1 MKIRILTLLFML
13 AIAVCAS
20 AQQRIDI
27 SGEYTVDID
36 GHKHAISLPSTL
48 DMAGIGTPTSLTP
61 SLDKQVLQHLTRK
74 VSYIGTANYEREI
87 SITSEMANRPLT
99 FHFERVIWR
108 SRLFIDGTE
117 VESSQESLATPHI
130 YYLPQGLSEGT
141 HTLRISVDNTKQYDI
156 SFNDFAHAYTNET
169 QTMWNGVLGEMHIT
183 AEPLLSIAS
192 LQAYPDITS
201 STVKAKIKIV
211 RHGKA
216 PRKATL
222 RLYVDDPDKHT
233 LPIVE
238 RTIKA
243 EGDTTVIECEY
254 PISNPSLWDEFSPD
268 LYTLHANLQT
278 GKSTSSKQTRFGMRQ
293 LTSKSGHL
301 ELNGNRIFLRGTLE
315 CCIFPLTGC
324 PPTTDD
330 GWRQV
335 YSKAREWGLN
345 HLRFHSYCPPDAAFR
360 VADEMGFYLQ
370 AELPVW
376 STKIG
381 RTPEAEAFLGRE
393 LDRILETYGNH
404 PSFCLMTSGN
414 EMQSDFN
421 ILNGLM
427 RHARKTDP
435 RRLYAATSFTFENG
449 HGSKP
454 EPEDEFFITQWTTK
468 GWVRGQGVF
477 DEQVPNFTADYTST
491 ASGYSAPLISHEI
504 GQYSVYPNLKEI
516 EKYTGTLMPLNF
528 TGISNDLKTK
538 GLLHKA
544 ADYTEASGRLATI
557 LYKEEIERAL
567 RTPAFNGYQLL
578 GLQDFPGQSTA
589 LVGLVDAF
597 WDSKGVCEPHHFRQ
611 FCAPVVPLARFS
623 KATYRNSE
631 TFTAQL
637 EVANYSSRQLT
648 NKDIVWSITN
658 TKGDLITSGTISNT
672 SITKGELTVVGN
684 ITIPLTTIK
693 SSDRLSFSVAIDGT
707 PYHNS
712 WSIWVY
718 DTPSADLTTL
728 PVTSDID
735 AALSTARKGGRII
748 LSLPPHNVKGIEG
761 KFLPVFWSPV
771 HFPKQAGSMGLLINH
786 THPALR
792 DFPTEKHTDWQWW
805 SIVKRSKAMQIDSI
819 PGASPIVET
828 IDNFVNN
835 RRLAT
840 IFEAKLGKGGIIVT
854 SIDLL
859 TPDTANGQYKT
870 GITPEIEHLR
880 HCLAEYIN
888 SADFAPQTSITEQQ
902 LRSLILTDTNK
913 SDKTDAMSVYQ

>member
-1 MKIRILTLLFML
+1 MSIKKFSSLLILLLC
-13 AIAVCAS
+13 AISVN
-20 AQQRIDI
+20 AQQRLDL
-27 SGEYTVDID
+27 SGEYSVKVDGTEFSIN
-36 GHKHAISLPSTL
+36 LPSTL
-48 DMAGIGTPTSLTP
+48 DIAGIGTPSTLTP

-74 VSYIGTANYEREI
+74 VSYIGTADYEREI
-87 SITSEMANRPLT
+87 HINSEMANRPLT

-117 VESSQESLATPHI
+117 VGPSQESLATPHI
-130 YYLPQGLSEGT
+130 YHLPQGLGEGI
-141 HTLRISVDNTKQYDI
+141 HTLRISIDNTKQYDI

-169 QTMWNGVLGEMHIT
+169 QTMWNGVLGEMHLT
-183 AEPLLSIAS
+183 AQPLLSIAS
-192 LQAYPDITS
+192 LQAYPDIDKNI
-201 STVKAKIKIV
+201 VKAKIKVV

-216 PRKATL
+216 SRKATL
-222 RLYVDDPDKHT
+222 HLYASDPQQHC
-233 LPIVE
+233 LPALEKV
-238 RTIKA
+238 IKI
-243 EGDTTVIECEY
+243 EGDTTTIECDY
-254 PISNPSLWDEFSPD
+254 PISDPKLWDEFTPN
-268 LYTLHANLQT
+268 LYTLHAKVQT
-278 GKSTSSKQTRFGMRQ
+278 GKSASAVQTRFGMRQ
-293 LTSKSGHL
+293 LNSKKGYL

-324 PPTTDD
+324 PPTDNE

-335 YSKAREWGLN
+335 FSKAREWGLN

-381 RTPEAEAFLGRE
+381 NTPEAEAFLSRE
-393 LDRILETYGNH
+393 LDRILEAYGNH

-427 RHARKTDP
+427 RHARQTDP

-477 DEQVPNFTADYTST
+477 DKEVPNFTADYTAT

-504 GQYSVYPNLKEI
+504 GQYSVYPNMKET

-528 TGISNDLKTK
+528 IGIGNDLKSK
-538 GLLHKA
+538 GLYHKA

-623 KATYRNSE
+623 KATYRSNE

-637 EVANYSSRQLT
+637 EAANYSAQNLT
-648 NKDIVWSITN
+648 NKNVAWNLTDTRGNII
-658 TKGDLITSGTISNT
+658 KSGTIGNT
-672 SITKGELTVVGN
+672 DIAKGGLATVGN
-684 ITIPLTTIK
+684 ISVPLSEIK
-693 SSDRLSFSVAIDGT
+693 NADRLTLSVSIEGS

-712 WSIWVY
+712 WNIWVY
-718 DTPSADLTTL
+718 NTPAITDL
-728 PVTSDID
+728 PVTADID
-735 AALSTARKGGRII
+735 AAINIARKGGRTI
-748 LSLPPHNVKGIEG
+748 LVLPPKSAKGIEG

-771 HFPKQAGSMGLLINH
+771 HFPKQAGSMGLLIDH
-786 THPALR
+786 THPALKN
-792 DFPTEKHTDWQWW
+792 FPTEKHTDWQWW

-840 IFEAKLGKGGIIVT
+840 VFEAKLGKGAIIVT
-854 SIDLL
+854 SIDLI
-859 TPDTANGQYKT
+859 TPDTADGQYKT

-880 HCLAEYIN
+880 HCLAQYIN
-888 SADFAPQTSITEQQ
+888 STDFNPPTSITEQQ
-902 LRSLILTDTNK
+902 LRSLITNDGK
-913 SDKTDAMSVYQ
+913 GAKNTDAMSVYQ

>member
-20 AQQRIDI
+20 AQQRINI

-335 YSKAREWGLN
+335 FSKAREWGLN

-360 VADEMGFYLQ
+360 LLTKWDFTYRLSCQYGQQRLVAHL
-370 AELPVW
+370 
-376 STKIG
+376 K
-381 RTPEAEAFLGRE
+381 
-393 LDRILETYGNH
+393 
-404 PSFCLMTSGN
+404 
-414 EMQSDFN
+414 
-421 ILNGLM
+421 
-427 RHARKTDP
+427 RKHFW
-435 RRLYAATSFTFENG
+435 A
-449 HGSKP
+449 GS
-454 EPEDEFFITQWTTK
+454 
-468 GWVRGQGVF
+468 
-477 DEQVPNFTADYTST
+477 ST
-491 ASGYSAPLISHEI
+491 AY
-504 GQYSVYPNLKEI
+504 LK
-516 EKYTGTLMPLNF
+516 P
-528 TGISNDLKTK
+528 
-538 GLLHKA
+538 
-544 ADYTEASGRLATI
+544 
-557 LYKEEIERAL
+557 
-567 RTPAFNGYQLL
+567 
-578 GLQDFPGQSTA
+578 TA
-589 LVGLVDAF
+589 
-597 WDSKGVCEPHHFRQ
+597 
-611 FCAPVVPLARFS
+611 
-623 KATYRNSE
+623 
-631 TFTAQL
+631 
-637 EVANYSSRQLT
+637 
-648 NKDIVWSITN
+648 
-658 TKGDLITSGTISNT
+658 
-672 SITKGELTVVGN
+672 
-684 ITIPLTTIK
+684 
-693 SSDRLSFSVAIDGT
+693 
-707 PYHNS
+707 
-712 WSIWVY
+712 
-718 DTPSADLTTL
+718 
-728 PVTSDID
+728 
-735 AALSTARKGGRII
+735 II
-748 LSLPPHNVKGIEG
+748 L
-761 KFLPVFWSPV
+761 
-771 HFPKQAGSMGLLINH
+771 
-786 THPALR
+786 
-792 DFPTEKHTDWQWW
+792 
-805 SIVKRSKAMQIDSI
+805 RS
-819 PGASPIVET
+819 V
-828 IDNFVNN
+828 
-835 RRLAT
+835 
-840 IFEAKLGKGGIIVT
+840 
-854 SIDLL
+854 
-859 TPDTANGQYKT
+859 
-870 GITPEIEHLR
+870 
-880 HCLAEYIN
+880 
-888 SADFAPQTSITEQQ
+888 
-902 LRSLILTDTNK
+902 
-913 SDKTDAMSVYQ
+913 